1 MTDKQYRGLVVMMV
15 GIPASGKSTWIS
27 QNRKPSWNVISP
39 DQFLEEKYDYEWT
52 PERASEAWAR
62 SFQRYGQYLLD
73 GGTVVWDAT
82 FLSPIIRASV
92 LHIGKGAGFKT
103 QAIFFDIDIDVC
115 IQRNSKRF
123 REPVPEQTIRRM
135 HAALIPPTV
144 EEGFDQVTIHQDDL
158 DISNSISSDS

>member
-1 MTDKQYRGLVVMMV
+1 MTVSKFRGHVIMMV

-27 QNRKPSWNVISP
+27 ENKKSDWLVISP
-39 DQFLEEKYDYEWT
+39 DQFLEDKYDYEWT

-92 LHIGKGAGFKT
+92 LHIAKGAGFKT
-103 QAIFFDIDIDVC
+103 EAVFFDTDIEVC
-115 IQRNSKRF
+115 IERNSKRQ
-123 REPVPEQTIRRM
+123 REPVPDETIRRM
-135 HAALIPPTV
+135 HDGLVPPTV
-144 EEGFDQVTIHQDDL
+144 EEGFDLVTI
-158 DISNSISSDS
+158 N